1 MKTGESEIGQKD
13 KGAVVKGRVN
23 MKKVVLEKQCN
34 ELEWKGNLM
43 KVKEN

>member
-13 KGAVVKGRVN
+13 KGAVIKGRVN
-23 MKKVVLEKQCN
+23 MTKVFVEKQCN

-43 KVKEN
+43 KVKES